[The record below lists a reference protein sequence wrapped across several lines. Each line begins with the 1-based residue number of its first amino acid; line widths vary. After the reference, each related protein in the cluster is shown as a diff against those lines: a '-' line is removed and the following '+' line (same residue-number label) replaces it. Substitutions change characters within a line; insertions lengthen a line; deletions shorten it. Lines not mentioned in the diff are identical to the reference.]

1 VTLIGILGWTMAAYR
16 TRYHASDARW
26 ARFALNDEL
35 KRPGIDIQSRSIH
48 AIHQDHSLSALPD

>member
-1 VTLIGILGWTMAAYR
+1 VTLIRILEWTMAAYR
-16 TRYHASDARW
+16 TRYHANGARW

-48 AIHQDHSLSALPD
+48 VIH